1 MREPN
6 RTDDGQLACVFG
18 QPYMTAKPV
27 GSAHCIEC
35 WKYGQQLAR
44 QFADDVFNGRCDE
57 RGYTIAERRALRK
70 AGIGV

>member
-6 RTDDGQLACVFG
+6 TTPDGQLACRFG

-35 WKYGQQLAR
+35 WKYSQMLAR
-44 QFADDVFNGRCDE
+44 QFLADVENGYCDE
-57 RGYTIAERRALRK
+57 RGYTIAEQRERRKRE
-70 AGIGV
+70 G